1 MRIRTA
7 VADYMRMFPE
17 DWKECQIEIAYQKQ
31 NLENDMAEV
40 RGTHNLQR
48 ALFSIPEKLSIM
60 IAKKLESNEL
70 ALFKEKEN
78 ARWFAKEFPV
88 FAITKDI

>member
-17 DWKECQIEIAYQKQ
+17 DWKECQMEIAYQKQ
-31 NLENDMAEV
+31 NLQNDMAEIK
-40 RGTHNLQR
+40 GTHNIQR

-60 IAKKLESNEL
+60 IAKKLDLDEL
-70 ALFKEKEN
+70 NMFKEKEGG
-78 ARWFAKEFPV
+78 RWFAKEFPM
-88 FAITKDI
+88 FSITKNV